1 MRPESPQPQD
11 RIASFERIHTME
23 EEHPAKDLLEMEGS
37 PRDQDD
43 MTRMGKIQE
52 LKRNFRPLAAL
63 SFSAVLQATWEFV
76 LISNTQ
82 GLENGGLAG
91 VFWSY
96 MWTFVGFGFIIV
108 SLAEM
113 ASMAPTSGGQYHWVS
128 EFSSPRYQKF
138 LSYTTGWMSVLA
150 WQAGAASGSFLTG
163 TIIQGLISL
172 RDPRYE
178 PQNWQGTLFVFAMIA
193 VIYFFNVYAASW
205 MPRIQNILLALHLLC
220 WVVIVA
226 VLFAMA
232 PHNSAQ
238 TVFTSFHN
246 GGNWSSMGISL
257 MIGQITAIYGSLS
270 SDATAHMSEEVKD
283 AGFYVPIAIAW
294 GYFGNGILALIIIV
308 GFLLALPS
316 VPDALNDST
325 GFPFLYVFR
334 QFLST
339 SGVNGLTAII
349 LIPVIFSNILF
360 NASTARQT
368 YAFARDRGL
377 PFADW
382 ISRVDPRRR
391 IPVRAIA
398 ISCMISGL
406 LSLINIGSQVAFNA
420 IISLNVAALMYTYA
434 VSISCVI
441 YRKIACPET
450 LPPRRWSLDRKYN
463 LDDKGN
469 VNIED
474 LRLSSSLCI
483 AISNHEPRRDV
494 DWITPQPYPANLKS
508 NAEAIAAHDL
518 VAGVRYGPN
527 LTQRDSVIPLPN
539 SKVNLSL
546 KYLQENKHKRDI
558 EYDSTYYHSPLERS
572 KIKGKGSFS
581 EKCQALESIHSVYDR
596 VVHDIDRLFT
606 TLSDANGLK
615 STEEA
620 EERTKIA
627 RGAVVEVEEIETKDM
642 KIVESTKPKRSR
654 VRRGKGKRAL
664 DVEET

>member
-1 MRPESPQPQD
+1 MPPQSPQSHNRVSSFD
-11 RIASFERIHTME
+11 RVHTME
-23 EEHPAKDLLEMEGS
+23 EHPTKDLPEMEGS
-37 PRDQDD
+37 PQDQDD

-63 SFSAVLQATWEFV
+63 SFSAVLQATWEFI

-96 MWTFVGFGFIIV
+96 IWTFVGFGFIII

-163 TIIQGLISL
+163 TIIQGLITL
-172 RDPRYE
+172 RDPSYV
-178 PQNWQGTLFVFAMIA
+178 PQNWHGTLFVFAMIA

-205 MPRIQNILLALHLLC
+205 MPRIQNILLVLHLLC
-220 WVVIVA
+220 WVIIVV
-226 VLFAMA
+226 VLFTMA
-232 PHNSAQ
+232 PQNSAK

-283 AGFYVPIAIAW
+283 AGRYVPIAIVW
-294 GYFGNGILALIIIV
+294 GYFGNGILALIVIV
-308 GFLLALPS
+308 GFLLAIPS
-316 VPDALNDST
+316 VPDAINDST
-325 GFPFLYVFR
+325 GFPFLYVFH
-334 QFLST
+334 QFLSI
-339 SGVNGLTAII
+339 SGINGLTSII

-382 ISRVDPRRR
+382 LSRVDPHRR

-398 ISCMISGL
+398 LSCMISVL
-406 LSLINIGSQVAFNA
+406 LSVINIGSEVAFNA

-450 LPPRRWSLDRKYN
+450 LPPRRWSLGRFG
-463 LDDKGN
+463 LAI
-469 VNIED
+469 NIIG
-474 LRLSSSLCI
+474 LL
-483 AISNHEPRRDV
+483 
-494 DWITPQPYPANLKS
+494 Y
-508 NAEAIAAHDL
+508 
-518 VAGVRYGPN
+518 
-527 LTQRDSVIPLPN
+527 VIFALFWSFWPPSPLPSARDFN
-539 SKVNLSL
+539 WSVVIFVSVFIGSL
-546 KYLQENKHKRDI
+546 LMYLFQGRRH
-558 EYDSTYYHSPLERS
+558 YVGPAVTVQRS
-572 KIKGKGSFS
+572 
-581 EKCQALESIHSVYDR
+581 Y
-596 VVHDIDRLFT
+596 
-606 TLSDANGLK
+606 
-615 STEEA
+615 
-620 EERTKIA
+620 
-627 RGAVVEVEEIETKDM
+627 
-642 KIVESTKPKRSR
+642 
-654 VRRGKGKRAL
+654 
-664 DVEET
+664 

>member
-1 MRPESPQPQD
+1 MSPQRPQLQD
-11 RIASFERIHTME
+11 RISSFDRVHTME
-23 EEHPAKDLLEMEGS
+23 EHPVKDLPGMDGS
-37 PRDQDD
+37 PQDQDD
-43 MTRMGKIQE
+43 MTPQFSTPSCVE
-52 LKRNFRPLAAL
+52 L
-63 SFSAVLQATWEFV
+63 FSGSSSYLGIYTYLKHTRSRKWWSRWCFLVLYV
-76 LISNTQ
+76 DL
-82 GLENGGLAG
+82 
-91 VFWSY
+91 
-96 MWTFVGFGFIIV
+96 VGFGFIIV

-163 TIIQGLISL
+163 TIIQGLIAL
-172 RDPRYE
+172 RDPSYE
-178 PQNWQGTLFVFAMIA
+178 PQNWHGTMFVFAMIA

-205 MPRIQNILLALHLLC
+205 MPRIQNLLLALHLLC
-220 WVVIVA
+220 WVIIVV

-232 PHNSAQ
+232 PHNSAK

-246 GGNWSSMGISL
+246 GGNWSTMGISL
-257 MIGQITAIYGSLS
+257 MIGQITAIYGSLI

-283 AGFYVPIAIAW
+283 AGRYVPIAIAW

-339 SGVNGLTAII
+339 SGLNGLTAIV
-349 LIPVIFSNILF
+349 LIPVMFSNILF

-382 ISRVDPRRR
+382 ISRVDPHRR

-398 ISCMISGL
+398 LSCMISGL

-434 VSISCVI
+434 ISISCVI

-450 LPPRRWSLDRKYN
+450 LPPRRWSLGRFGLGINTIGLLYVIFA
-463 LDDKGN
+463 LFWSFWPPSP
-469 VNIED
+469 
-474 LRLSSSLCI
+474 LPS
-483 AISNHEPRRDV
+483 ARDFNWSV
-494 DWITPQPYPANLKS
+494 VIF
-508 NAEAIAAHDL
+508 
-518 VAGVRYGPN
+518 AGVFIVSLLMYLFQGRRHYVGP
-527 LTQRDSVIPLPN
+527 
-539 SKVNLSL
+539 
-546 KYLQENKHKRDI
+546 
-558 EYDSTYYHSPLERS
+558 
-572 KIKGKGSFS
+572 
-581 EKCQALESIHSVYDR
+581 
-596 VVHDIDRLFT
+596 VVT
-606 TLSDANGLK
+606 VQPSN
-615 STEEA
+615 
-620 EERTKIA
+620 
-627 RGAVVEVEEIETKDM
+627 
-642 KIVESTKPKRSR
+642 
-654 VRRGKGKRAL
+654 
-664 DVEET
+664 